1 MKRNIIVFAGCVV
14 PMSKRQFP
22 ASFWRSDYHQGSSGH
37 HTSAT
42 GGGHAGVGGHST
54 TAAGQS
60 SESVAAAAA
69 GAASLSSLTH
79 AAMHANHAALTAAAA
94 GHPDIYGHATD
105 PYNFLGSYGKKFWH
119 LPFGYYKAADC
130 LLGIENFSGS
140 KASWKDTTFMEM
152 T

>member
-1 MKRNIIVFAGCVV
+1 
-14 PMSKRQFP
+14 MSKRQFP

-42 GGGHAGVGGHST
+42 GGGHTGVGGGGHST

-105 PYNFLGSYGKKFWH
+105 PYNFLGSYGKNFWH
-119 LPFGYYKAADC
+119 LPFGYYKAAGC
-130 LLGIENFSGS
+130 LLGI
-140 KASWKDTTFMEM
+140 
-152 T
+152 